1 MANFYPWIDTS
12 NKNVMSENDFK
23 NDSQR
28 STGFEAGQAASS
40 KRVNSALRQANLF
53 VAALANIILGNDTTL
68 NLTSS
73 LNAVQTKLASS
84 HPFNIPIQQAG
95 TGSAK
100 SIIPKNVIAN
110 ENVVG
115 SNVLVSL
122 VYGTNNKVET
132 NYSACFGTSNELI
145 SKTYNSPMF
154 LFGSNLYNESTTHAK
169 FVTGYYNK
177 DCGDCVR
184 ETGAGTSESNRKTVE
199 KLDEEGNLYVKSLHL
214 SNNIGKT
221 DDPDDAV
228 LSKTSLKNLIKLA
241 NNLAAS
247 WIEANISNAKLPSPG
262 TYHIRGYYNGTRST
276 YFDFG
281 LVYFDSTHGIEL
293 PTRGAKSQSTDP
305 DIATNHLISGF
316 ILSNGTIEL
325 VVDEQ
330 TLNDS
335 VSGYSGTKIW
345 YKKVW

>member
-12 NKNVMSENDFK
+12 NTNVMSENDFK

-28 STGFEAGQAASS
+28 TTGFEAGQAASS

-100 SIIPKNVIAN
+100 SIIPKNIIAN

-115 SNVLVSL
+115 SNVLVSI

-169 FVTGYYNK
+169 FVTGYYNT

-184 ETGAGTSESNRKTVE
+184 ETGAGTASARKTIE
-199 KLDEEGNLYVKSLHL
+199 KLDKDGTLYINRLALVTGNITEQTNLGNTETLNATTLESLNRLERIYSSEWQTKSTGSIGYISLDEGTYLIS
-214 SNNIGKT
+214 I
-221 DDPDDAV
+221 
-228 LSKTSLKNLIKLA
+228 SKDGSFYDFGVVTLKKAASCRCPYEALVKLA
-241 NNLAAS
+241 STSNPAAA
-247 WIEANISNAKLPSPG
+247 WNYNVNGEFGVLITGTTGRVANV
-262 TYHIRGYYNGTRST
+262 TVR
-276 YFDFG
+276 
-281 LVYFDSTHGIEL
+281 
-293 PTRGAKSQSTDP
+293 
-305 DIATNHLISGF
+305 
-316 ILSNGTIEL
+316 
-325 VVDEQ
+325 
-330 TLNDS
+330 
-335 VSGYSGTKIW
+335 
-345 YKKVW
+345 YKKIGETW

>member
-12 NKNVMSENDFK
+12 NTNVMSENDFK

-28 STGFEAGQAASS
+28 TTGFEAGQAASA

-53 VAALANIILGNDTTL
+53 VAALANVILGNDTTL

-84 HPFNIPIQQAG
+84 YPFNVPIQQAG

-100 SIIPKNVIAN
+100 SVVPKNVIAN
-110 ENVVG
+110 ENIVG
-115 SNVLVSL
+115 ANVLASI

-169 FVTGYYNK
+169 FVTGYYNT

-184 ETGAGTSESNRKTVE
+184 ETGAGTASVRKTVE
-199 KLDEEGNLYVKSLHL
+199 KLDKDGTLYINRLALVTGNIDDQTNLGNTETLSPATLQVLNKIERSYSSEWQSKSTGA
-214 SNNIGKT
+214 SGYF
-221 DDPDDAV
+221 
-228 LSKTSLKNLIKLA
+228 SLD
-241 NNLAAS
+241 
-247 WIEANISNAKLPSPG
+247 EG
-262 TYHIRGYYNGTRST
+262 TYLISVSKDTVSY
-276 YFDFG
+276 DFG
-281 LVYFDSTHGIEL
+281 VVTLKKTGSYKCPYAALVALAST
-293 PTRGAKSQSTDP
+293 TDP
-305 DIATNHLISGF
+305 AVAWTYNVNGDFGVLIT
-316 ILSNGTIEL
+316 GTTGRVANVI
-325 VVDEQ
+325 VR
-330 TLNDS
+330 
-335 VSGYSGTKIW
+335 
-345 YKKVW
+345 YKKIGEAW

>member
-12 NKNVMSENDFK
+12 NTNVMSENDFK

-28 STGFEAGQAASS
+28 TTGFEAGQAASS

-95 TGSAK
+95 TGSSK

-115 SNVLVSL
+115 SNVLASI

-169 FVTGYYNK
+169 FVTGYYNT

-184 ETGAGTSESNRKTVE
+184 ETGAGTASTRKTIE
-199 KLDEEGNLYVKSLHL
+199 KLDKDGTLYINRLALVTGNITEQTNLGNTEILNVSILASLKSLEQIY
-214 SNNIGKT
+214 SSEWQTKSTGSIGYISLDEGT
-221 DDPDDAV
+221 YLISV
-228 LSKTSLKNLIKLA
+228 SKDGSLYDFGVVTLKKSSCRCPYAALVKLA
-241 NNLAAS
+241 SLSDPAAA
-247 WIEANISNAKLPSPG
+247 WNYNVNGEFGVLITGTTGRVANV
-262 TYHIRGYYNGTRST
+262 TVR
-276 YFDFG
+276 
-281 LVYFDSTHGIEL
+281 
-293 PTRGAKSQSTDP
+293 
-305 DIATNHLISGF
+305 
-316 ILSNGTIEL
+316 
-325 VVDEQ
+325 
-330 TLNDS
+330 
-335 VSGYSGTKIW
+335 
-345 YKKVW
+345 YKKIGETW